1 MKINHFGVRIDDLRP
16 VELEGLIQESLLN
29 KSRILIEGVNVAK
42 LITCRNDN
50 YLRNCLNTAS
60 VCHLDGK
67 GISLALKLFYK
78 KEISNYPGIDLMDF
92 ILGQLNSISGKVYLL
107 GATDDVVKGAQKNIV
122 LKFPKLEVCGYKNG
136 YFKDDEIGELLDEI
150 NEKMPDVL
158 LIGISSPKKERFLND
173 NWSKLSSVVIG
184 MGVGGSFDVLANKV
198 SRAPEWMQQSGLE
211 WVARLL
217 QEPRRL
223 FWRYLHSNSVYL
235 WMLIIDKLSGKNH
248 GKSN

>member
-16 VELEGLIQESLLN
+16 IELEGLIQESLLN
-29 KSRILIEGVNVAK
+29 KSRILIEGINVAK
-42 LITCRNDN
+42 LITCKNDN
-50 YLRNCLNTAS
+50 YLRHCLNTAA

-67 GISLALKLFYK
+67 GISLAFKLFYK

-92 ILGQLNSISGKVYLL
+92 ILEQLNSISGKVYLL
-107 GATDDVVKGAQKNIV
+107 GATEDIVRGAQENIV
-122 LKFPKLEVCGYKNG
+122 LKFPKLEVCGYRNG
-136 YFKDDEIGELLDEI
+136 YFKDDEIGAILDEI

-173 NWSKLSSVVIG
+173 NWNKLSSVVIG

-198 SRAPEWMQQSGLE
+198 TRAPEWMQKSGLE
-211 WVARLL
+211 WVTRLL

-223 FWRYLHSNSVYL
+223 FWRYLHSNTVYL
-235 WMLIIDKLSGKNH
+235 WMLIIDKLTGKNN
-248 GKSN
+248 GKQN